1 LPAGHIQPVTTSL
14 SAAGSV
20 RAPASPVRVVLLLA
34 AAVGINYVD
43 RGNLATAAPLIQDE
57 LHLSSTQ
64 LGFLL
69 SAFFWT
75 YVTAMAPA
83 GWLAERYG
91 ARRVLAGGVAIWSV
105 ATLLTG
111 LANGLVMLLL
121 LRLLLG
127 LGESTA
133 FPSASKALASEVPVS
148 QLGLANGV
156 LSFGYLVGPAVGTYL
171 GGMLMASFGWRPVF
185 VLFGCLSLLWLWP
198 WLRTP
203 HRAPEKTALV
213 SSDVPSFARILR
225 QRGLWGAS
233 LGHFA
238 SNYNFYFILAWLPI
252 YRVKA
257 RGFSMATMAAI
268 AGGAYL
274 INAISALLM
283 GWATDS
289 WCRAGRSPDL
299 IYKGVMALSHVATIG
314 CMIGMVLL
322 PINGSI
328 ACLFGYEVVCGL
340 SSPGVYAIPQI
351 LAGPQAA
358 GRWVGV
364 QNTCGNVAG
373 IIAPALT
380 GMLIDWSGNFVS
392 AFVLAAAINVLGL
405 VGWLFILPRIAPLN
419 WQQQGA

>member
-1 LPAGHIQPVTTSL
+1 
-14 SAAGSV
+14 V
-20 RAPASPVRVVLLLA
+20 RAPGSPVRVVLLLA

-75 YVTAMAPA
+75 YVTAMTPA

-203 HRAPEKTALV
+203 HRPVEKTAVV
-213 SSDVPSFARILR
+213 SRDTPSFARILR

-252 YRVKA
+252 YLVKA

-283 GWATDS
+283 GWATDR

-314 CMIGMVLL
+314 CMVGMVLL

-380 GMLIDWSGNFVS
+380 GMLIDWSGSFVS

>member
-1 LPAGHIQPVTTSL
+1 M
-14 SAAGSV
+14 
-20 RAPASPVRVVLLLA
+20 RAPTTPVRVVLLLA
-34 AAVGINYVD
+34 AAVCINYVD

-75 YVTAMAPA
+75 YVTAMTPA

-111 LANGLVMLLL
+111 LANGLIMLLL

-133 FPSASKALASEVPVS
+133 FPSASKALASEVPQS

-156 LSFGYLVGPAVGTYL
+156 FSFGYLVGPAVGTFL
-171 GGMLMASFGWRPVF
+171 GGMLMAKVGWRPVF

-203 HRAPEKTALV
+203 HRPTAKPV
-213 SSDVPSFARILR
+213 AVMGGAPSFAQILR

-233 LGHFA
+233 LGHFS
-238 SNYNFYFILAWLPI
+238 SNYNFYFILAWLPV
-252 YRVKA
+252 YLVKA
-257 RGFSMATMAAI
+257 RGFSMETMAAI

-274 INAISALLM
+274 INAICALLM
-283 GWATDS
+283 GWATDK

-299 IYKGVMALSHVATIG
+299 IYKGVMALTHLVSIG
-314 CMIGMVLL
+314 CMAGMVLL
-322 PINGSI
+322 PVNGSI
-328 ACLFGYEVVCGL
+328 ACLFAYEVVCGL

-351 LAGPQAA
+351 LAGPLAA

-364 QNTCGNVAG
+364 QNTCGNIAG
-373 IIAPALT
+373 IVAPALT
-380 GMLIDWSGNFVS
+380 GLLIDWSGNFVS
-392 AFVLAAAINVLGL
+392 AFTLAAAVNVLGL
-405 VGWLFILPRIAPLN
+405 AGWLFILPKIAPVN

>member
-1 LPAGHIQPVTTSL
+1 MSALNLPTAGTAL
-14 SAAGSV
+14 RERGSASRV
-20 RAPASPVRVVLLLA
+20 VVLLA
-34 AAVGINYVD
+34 VAVGINYVD

-57 LHLSSTQ
+57 LHLSATQ

-75 YVTAMAPA
+75 YVTAMTPA

-111 LANGLVMLLL
+111 FATGLLTLLI

-133 FPSASKALASEVPVS
+133 FPSASKSLAAAVPQN
-148 QLGLANGV
+148 QLGVANGV
-156 LSFGYLVGPAVGTYL
+156 LSFGYLVGPAIGTFL
-171 GGMLMASFGWRPVF
+171 GGMLMAKIGWRPVF
-185 VLFGCLSLLWLWP
+185 VLFGVISLLWLWP

-203 HRAPEKTALV
+203 ERRVAGPVAAGA
-213 SSDVPSFARILR
+213 DAPSFARILR

-252 YRVKA
+252 YLVKV
-257 RGFSMATMAAI
+257 RGFSMESMAAV

-274 INAISALLM
+274 INAVSALLM
-283 GWATDS
+283 GWGTDA
-289 WCRAGRSPDL
+289 WCRSGRSPDV

-314 CMIGMVLL
+314 CMLGMAML
-322 PINGSI
+322 PISGSI
-328 ACLFGYEVVCGL
+328 ACLFAYEVVCGL

-351 LAGPQAA
+351 IAGPSAA

-373 IIAPALT
+373 IVAPALT
-380 GMLIDWSGNFVS
+380 GVLVDWSGSFMS
-392 AFVLAAAINVLGL
+392 AFALAAAINILGL
-405 VGWLFILPRIAPLN
+405 VGWLFILPKIAPLD
-419 WQQQGA
+419 WQNQGT

>member
-1 LPAGHIQPVTTSL
+1 M
-14 SAAGSV
+14 

-91 ARRVLAGGVAIWSV
+91 ARRVLAGGVVIWSV

-111 LANGLVMLLL
+111 LANGLIMLLL

-156 LSFGYLVGPAVGTYL
+156 LSFGYLVGPAIGTYL
-171 GGMLMASFGWRPVF
+171 GGMLMASLGWRPVF
-185 VLFGCLSLLWLWP
+185 VLFGILSLLWLWP

-203 HRAPEKTALV
+203 HRPEVKTTVV
-213 SSDVPSFARILR
+213 SGDIPSFARILR

-252 YRVKA
+252 YLVKA

-299 IYKGVMALSHVATIG
+299 IYKGVMAFSHVATIG
-314 CMIGMVLL
+314 CMVGMVLL

-373 IIAPALT
+373 IIAPAVT
-380 GMLIDWSGNFVS
+380 GMLIDWSGSFVS

-405 VGWLFILPRIAPLN
+405 VGWLFILPKIAPLN

>member
-1 LPAGHIQPVTTSL
+1 
-14 SAAGSV
+14 V
-20 RAPASPVRVVLLLA
+20 RAPTSPVRVVLLLA
-34 AAVGINYVD
+34 AAVGINYID

-57 LHLSSTQ
+57 LHLSATQ

-75 YVTAMAPA
+75 YVTAMVPA

-91 ARRVLAGGVAIWSV
+91 ARRVLAGGVVIWSI

-111 LANGLVMLLL
+111 LANGLIMLLL

-133 FPSASKALASEVPVS
+133 FPSASKALASEVPQS

-156 LSFGYLVGPAVGTYL
+156 LSFGYLVGPAVGTFL
-171 GGMLMASFGWRPVF
+171 GGMLMAKFGWRPVF
-185 VLFGCLSLLWLWP
+185 VLFGVISLMWLWP

-203 HRAPEKTALV
+203 QGPTLKSAPTDA
-213 SSDVPSFARILR
+213 DTPSFARILR

-238 SNYNFYFILAWLPI
+238 SNYNFYFILAWLPV
-252 YRVKA
+252 YLVKA
-257 RGFSMATMAAI
+257 RGFSMESMAAI
-268 AGGAYL
+268 AGAAYL

-289 WCRAGRSPDL
+289 WCRSGRSPDL
-299 IYKGVMALSHVATIG
+299 IYKGVMALTHLATIG
-314 CMIGMVLL
+314 CMVGMALL
-322 PINGSI
+322 PISGSI

-351 LAGPQAA
+351 LAGPKAA

-373 IIAPALT
+373 IVAPALT
-380 GMLIDWSGNFVS
+380 GMLVDWSGNFVS
-392 AFVLAAAINVLGL
+392 AFVLAAAVNILGL
-405 VGWLFILPRIAPLN
+405 VGWLFILPKIAPMN

>member
-1 LPAGHIQPVTTSL
+1 M
-14 SAAGSV
+14 
-20 RAPASPVRVVLLLA
+20 VLLLA
-34 AAVGINYVD
+34 AAVGINYID

-57 LHLSSTQ
+57 LHLSATQ

-75 YVTAMAPA
+75 YVTAMTPA
-83 GWLAERYG
+83 GWLVERYG
-91 ARRVLAGGVAIWSV
+91 ARRVLASGVVIWSV

-111 LANGLVMLLL
+111 FATGLIGLLL

-156 LSFGYLVGPAVGTYL
+156 MSFGYLVGPAIGTFL
-171 GGMLMASFGWRPVF
+171 GGMLMTRIGWRPVF

-203 HRAPEKTALV
+203 HQSAAQPVAA
-213 SSDVPSFARILR
+213 SQGVPSFASILR

-238 SNYNFYFILAWLPI
+238 SNYNFYFILAWLPV
-252 YRVKA
+252 YLVKA
-257 RGFSMATMAAI
+257 RGFSMTSMAAI
-268 AGGAYL
+268 AGSAYL
-274 INAISALLM
+274 INAVSALWM
-283 GWATDS
+283 GWYTDR

-299 IYKGVMALSHVATIG
+299 IYKGIMALSHVASIG
-314 CMIGMVLL
+314 CMAGMVLL

-328 ACLFGYEVVCGL
+328 ACLFAYEIVMGL

-351 LAGPQAA
+351 LAGPAAA

-364 QNTCGNVAG
+364 QNTCGNIAG
-373 IIAPALT
+373 IFAPALT
-380 GMLIDWSGNFVS
+380 GILIDWSGSFVS
-392 AFVLAAAINVLGL
+392 AFALAGAVNVLGL
-405 VGWLFILPRIAPLN
+405 VGWLFILPRIAPLD
-419 WQQQGA
+419 WQQQGT

>member
-1 LPAGHIQPVTTSL
+1 VTPKRKL
-14 SAAGSV
+14 ST
-20 RAPASPVRVVLLLA
+20 PVRVVLLLA
-34 AAVGINYVD
+34 TAVCINYVD

-57 LHLSSTQ
+57 LHLTSTQ
-64 LGFLL
+64 LGILL
-69 SAFFWT
+69 SAFFYT
-75 YVTAMAPA
+75 YVAAMTPA

-91 ARRVLAGGVAIWSV
+91 ARRVLAVGVVIWSV

-111 LANGLVMLLL
+111 IATGVITLLL

-133 FPSASKALASEVPVS
+133 FPSVSKALASEIPVS

-156 LSFGYLVGPAVGTYL
+156 MSFGYLAGPAIGTL
-171 GGMLMASFGWRPVF
+171 IGGLLMARVGWRPVF

-203 HRAPEKTALV
+203 MRPTPKPAAENKDA
-213 SSDVPSFARILR
+213 PSFARILR

-238 SNYNFYFILAWLPI
+238 SNYNFYFILAWLPV
-252 YRVKA
+252 YLVKA
-257 RGFSMATMAAI
+257 RGFSMAHMAWI
-268 AGGAYL
+268 ASFAYL
-274 INAISALLM
+274 INAVSALLM

-299 IYKGVMALSHVATIG
+299 IYKGVMAFSHLVTLG
-314 CMIGMVLL
+314 SMVGMVLL
-322 PINGSI
+322 PVGGSI
-328 ACLFGYEVVCGL
+328 LCLYAYEVVCGL

-351 LAGPQAA
+351 LAGPSAA

-364 QNTCGNVAG
+364 QNTCGNIAG
-373 IIAPALT
+373 IFAPAIT
-380 GMLIDWSGNFVS
+380 GLLIDWSGTFVS
-392 AFVLAAAINVLGL
+392 AFVLAAAINILGL
-405 VGWLFILPRIAPLN
+405 IGWVFILPKIAPMN
-419 WQQQGA
+419 WQQQDA

>member
-1 LPAGHIQPVTTSL
+1 M
-14 SAAGSV
+14 
-20 RAPASPVRVVLLLA
+20 RAPATSTRMVVLLA
-34 AAVGINYVD
+34 AAVCINYVD

-57 LHLSSTQ
+57 LHLSATQ

-75 YVTAMAPA
+75 YVAAMTPA
-83 GWLAERYG
+83 GWLAERFG
-91 ARRVLAGGVAIWSV
+91 ARLVLAGGVLIWSV

-111 LANGLVMLLL
+111 FANSLIALLL

-133 FPSASKALASEVPVS
+133 FPCSSKALASEVPTER
-148 QLGLANGV
+148 LGMANGV
-156 LSFGYLVGPAVGTYL
+156 FSFGYLVGPAVGTL
-171 GGMLMASFGWRPVF
+171 AGGMLMAKFGWRPVF

-203 HRAPEKTALV
+203 QRAVPPRRT
-213 SSDVPSFARILR
+213 SDANTPSFAQILR

-238 SNYNFYFILAWLPI
+238 SNYNFYFILAWLPV
-252 YRVKA
+252 YLVKV
-257 RGFSMATMAAI
+257 RGFSMTTMAQI

-274 INAISALLM
+274 INAVSALFM
-283 GWATDS
+283 GWATDR
-289 WCRAGRSPDL
+289 WCKAGRSPDL
-299 IYKGVMALSHVATIG
+299 IYKGVMALNHVASIG
-314 CMIGMVLL
+314 CMAGMVLL
-322 PINGSI
+322 PVGGSI
-328 ACLFGYEVVCGL
+328 ACLFAYEVVCGL

-351 LAGPQAA
+351 IAGPSAT

-364 QNTCGNVAG
+364 QNTCGNIAG

-380 GMLIDWSGNFVS
+380 GLLVDWSGSFVS
-392 AFVLAAAINVLGL
+392 AFALASAVNVLGL
-405 VGWLFILPRIAPLN
+405 VGWVVILPRIAPLN
-419 WQQQGA
+419 WQEQGATAS

>member
-1 LPAGHIQPVTTSL
+1 MPAAS
-14 SAAGSV
+14 SV
-20 RAPASPVRVVLLLA
+20 RAPTSPVRVVLLLA
-34 AAVGINYVD
+34 AAVGINYID

-57 LHLSSTQ
+57 LHLSATQ

-75 YVTAMAPA
+75 YVTAMVPA

-91 ARRVLAGGVAIWSV
+91 ARRVLAGGVVIWSI

-111 LANGLVMLLL
+111 LANGLIMLLL

-133 FPSASKALASEVPVS
+133 FPSASKALASEVPQS

-156 LSFGYLVGPAVGTYL
+156 LSFGYLVGPAVGTFL
-171 GGMLMASFGWRPVF
+171 GGMLMAKLGWRPVF
-185 VLFGCLSLLWLWP
+185 VLFGVLSLLWLWP

-203 HRAPEKTALV
+203 QGPTVKAAAV
-213 SSDVPSFARILR
+213 SADTPSFGRILR

-252 YRVKA
+252 YLVKA
-257 RGFSMATMAAI
+257 RGFSMESMAAI
-268 AGGAYL
+268 AGAAYL

-289 WCRAGRSPDL
+289 WCRAGRSPDV
-299 IYKGVMALSHVATIG
+299 IYKGVMALTHLATIG
-314 CMIGMVLL
+314 CMVGMALL
-322 PINGSI
+322 PISGSI

-351 LAGPQAA
+351 LAGPKAA

-373 IIAPALT
+373 IVAPALT
-380 GMLIDWSGNFVS
+380 GLLVDWSGNFVS
-392 AFVLAAAINVLGL
+392 AFVLAAAVNILGL
-405 VGWLFILPRIAPLN
+405 VGWLFILPKIAPMN

>member
-1 LPAGHIQPVTTSL
+1 M
-14 SAAGSV
+14 SAASSV
-20 RAPASPVRVVLLLA
+20 RAPTSPVRVVLLLA
-34 AAVGINYVD
+34 AAVGINYID

-57 LHLSSTQ
+57 LHLSATQ

-75 YVTAMAPA
+75 YVTAMVPA

-91 ARRVLAGGVAIWSV
+91 ARRVLACGVVIWSV

-111 LANGLVMLLL
+111 LANGLIMLLV

-133 FPSASKALASEVPVS
+133 FPSASKALASAVPQS
-148 QLGLANGV
+148 QLGMANGV
-156 LSFGYLVGPAVGTYL
+156 LSFGYLVGPAVGTFL
-171 GGMLMASFGWRPVF
+171 GGMLMAKLGWRPVF

-203 HRAPEKTALV
+203 QGPTVKAAAATGGA
-213 SSDVPSFARILR
+213 PSFARILR

-252 YRVKA
+252 YLVKA
-257 RGFSMATMAAI
+257 RGFSMESMAAI

-289 WCRAGRSPDL
+289 WCRTGRSPDV

-314 CMIGMVLL
+314 CMVGMALL
-322 PINGSI
+322 PIGGSI

-351 LAGPQAA
+351 LAGPKAA

-373 IIAPALT
+373 IVAPALT
-380 GMLIDWSGNFVS
+380 GMLVDWSGNFVS
-392 AFVLAAAINVLGL
+392 AFVLAAAVNILGL
-405 VGWLFILPRIAPLN
+405 VGWLFILPKIAPIH

>member
-1 LPAGHIQPVTTSL
+1 
-14 SAAGSV
+14 
-20 RAPASPVRVVLLLA
+20 
-34 AAVGINYVD
+34 
-43 RGNLATAAPLIQDE
+43 
-57 LHLSSTQ
+57 
-64 LGFLL
+64 
-69 SAFFWT
+69 
-75 YVTAMAPA
+75 MAPA

-111 LANGLVMLLL
+111 LANGLIMLLL

-156 LSFGYLVGPAVGTYL
+156 LSFGYLVGPAIGTYL

-203 HRAPEKTALV
+203 HRPTAKATV
-213 SSDVPSFARILR
+213 ADGDIPSFARILR

-238 SNYNFYFILAWLPI
+238 TNYSFYFILAWLPI
-252 YRVKA
+252 YLVKV
-257 RGFSMATMAAI
+257 RGFDGDHGRHSRRR
-268 AGGAYL
+268 L
-274 INAISALLM
+274 PDQCESALLM

-314 CMIGMVLL
+314 CMVGMVLL

-328 ACLFGYEVVCGL
+328 ACLFGYDRSADFPSGCMRSHR
-340 SSPGVYAIPQI
+340 SS
-351 LAGPQAA
+351 QAEG
-358 GRWVGV
+358 GRSMGRCAEHLR
-364 QNTCGNVAG
+364 QCRR

-380 GMLIDWSGNFVS
+380 GMLIDWSGSFVS

-405 VGWLFILPRIAPLN
+405 VGWLFILPRIAP
-419 WQQQGA
+419 

>member
-1 LPAGHIQPVTTSL
+1 
-14 SAAGSV
+14 
-20 RAPASPVRVVLLLA
+20 
-34 AAVGINYVD
+34 
-43 RGNLATAAPLIQDE
+43 
-57 LHLSSTQ
+57 
-64 LGFLL
+64 
-69 SAFFWT
+69 
-75 YVTAMAPA
+75 
-83 GWLAERYG
+83 
-91 ARRVLAGGVAIWSV
+91 
-105 ATLLTG
+105 
-111 LANGLVMLLL
+111 
-121 LRLLLG
+121 
-127 LGESTA
+127 
-133 FPSASKALASEVPVS
+133 
-148 QLGLANGV
+148 
-156 LSFGYLVGPAVGTYL
+156 
-171 GGMLMASFGWRPVF
+171 MASFGWRPVF

-252 YRVKA
+252 YLVKA

>member
-1 LPAGHIQPVTTSL
+1 VRKLSTPARI
-14 SAAGSV
+14 
-20 RAPASPVRVVLLLA
+20 VLLLA
-34 AAVGINYVD
+34 AAVCINYVD

-75 YVTAMAPA
+75 YVTAMTPA

-91 ARRVLAGGVAIWSV
+91 ARRVLAVGVVIWSV

-111 LANGLVMLLL
+111 IATGLITLLL

-133 FPSASKALASEVPVS
+133 FPSVSKALASEVPVS

-156 LSFGYLVGPAVGTYL
+156 MSFGYLVGPAVGTFL
-171 GGMLMASFGWRPVF
+171 GGMLMARVGWRPVF

-203 HRAPEKTALV
+203 MRPTPKPAAAKHEA
-213 SSDVPSFARILR
+213 PSFARILR

-238 SNYNFYFILAWLPI
+238 SNYNFYFILAWLPV
-252 YRVKA
+252 YLVKA
-257 RGFSMATMAAI
+257 RGFSMESMAAI

-274 INAISALLM
+274 VNAVCALLM

-299 IYKGVMALSHVATIG
+299 IYKGVMALTHVVTIG
-314 CMIGMVLL
+314 CMVGMVLL
-322 PINGSI
+322 PIGGSI
-328 ACLFGYEVVCGL
+328 ACLFGYEIVCGL

-351 LAGPQAA
+351 LAGPSAA

-364 QNTCGNVAG
+364 QNTCGNIAG
-373 IIAPALT
+373 IFAPAIT
-380 GMLIDWSGNFVS
+380 GLLIDWSGTFVS

-405 VGWLFILPRIAPLN
+405 VGWLFILPKIRPMN
-419 WQQQGA
+419 WQLQDA

>member
-1 LPAGHIQPVTTSL
+1 M
-14 SAAGSV
+14 
-20 RAPASPVRVVLLLA
+20 VLLLA
-34 AAVGINYVD
+34 AAVGINYID

-57 LHLSSTQ
+57 LHLSATQ

-75 YVTAMAPA
+75 YVTAMTPA
-83 GWLAERYG
+83 GWLVERYG
-91 ARRVLAGGVAIWSV
+91 ARRVLAGGVVIWSV

-111 LANGLVMLLL
+111 LATGLIGLLL

-156 LSFGYLVGPAVGTYL
+156 MSFGYLVGPAIGTFL
-171 GGMLMASFGWRPVF
+171 GGMLMARVGWRPVF

-203 HRAPEKTALV
+203 HTSAAEPVAA
-213 SSDVPSFARILR
+213 SQGVPSFASILR

-238 SNYNFYFILAWLPI
+238 SNYNFYFILAWLPV
-252 YRVKA
+252 YLVKA
-257 RGFSMATMAAI
+257 RGFSMASMAAI
-268 AGGAYL
+268 AGSAYL
-274 INAISALLM
+274 INAVSALWM
-283 GWATDS
+283 GWYTDR

-299 IYKGVMALSHVATIG
+299 IYKGIMALSHVASIG
-314 CMIGMVLL
+314 CMAGMVLL

-328 ACLFGYEVVCGL
+328 ACLFAYEVVMGL

-351 LAGPQAA
+351 LAGPAAA

-364 QNTCGNVAG
+364 QNTCGNIAG
-373 IIAPALT
+373 IFAPALT
-380 GMLIDWSGNFVS
+380 GILIDWSGSFVS
-392 AFVLAAAINVLGL
+392 AFALAGAVNVLGL

-419 WQQQGA
+419 WQQQGT

>member
-1 LPAGHIQPVTTSL
+1 M
-14 SAAGSV
+14 
-20 RAPASPVRVVLLLA
+20 VLLLA
-34 AAVGINYVD
+34 AAVGINYID

-57 LHLSSTQ
+57 LHLSATQ

-75 YVTAMAPA
+75 YVTAMTPA
-83 GWLAERYG
+83 GWLVERYG
-91 ARRVLAGGVAIWSV
+91 ARRVLAGGVVIWSV

-111 LANGLVMLLL
+111 LATGLIGLLL

-156 LSFGYLVGPAVGTYL
+156 MSFGYLVGPAIGTFL
-171 GGMLMASFGWRPVF
+171 GGMLMARVGWRPVF

-203 HRAPEKTALV
+203 HTSAAEPVAA
-213 SSDVPSFARILR
+213 SQGVPSFASILR

-238 SNYNFYFILAWLPI
+238 SNYNFYFILAWLPV
-252 YRVKA
+252 YLVKA
-257 RGFSMATMAAI
+257 RGFSMASMAAI
-268 AGGAYL
+268 AGSAYL
-274 INAISALLM
+274 INAVSALWM
-283 GWATDS
+283 GWYTDR

-299 IYKGVMALSHVATIG
+299 IYKGIMALNHVASIG
-314 CMIGMVLL
+314 CMAGMVLL

-328 ACLFGYEVVCGL
+328 ACLFAYEVVMGL

-351 LAGPQAA
+351 LAGPAAA

-364 QNTCGNVAG
+364 QNTCGNIAG
-373 IIAPALT
+373 IFAPALT
-380 GMLIDWSGNFVS
+380 GILIDWSGSFVS
-392 AFVLAAAINVLGL
+392 AFALAGAVNVLGL

-419 WQQQGA
+419 WQQQGT

>member
-1 LPAGHIQPVTTSL
+1 MTAVAGPL
-14 SAAGSV
+14 D
-20 RAPASPVRVVLLLA
+20 ASRRPVRVVLLLA
-34 AAVGINYVD
+34 AAVGINYID

-57 LHLSSTQ
+57 LHLSATQ

-111 LANGLVMLLL
+111 LANGLIMLLL

-133 FPSASKALASEVPVS
+133 FPSASKALASEVPPS

-156 LSFGYLVGPAVGTYL
+156 MSFGYLVGPAVGTYL
-171 GGMLMASFGWRPVF
+171 GGMLMARVGWRPVF

-203 HRAPEKTALV
+203 QGPSVRTAAA
-213 SSDVPSFARILR
+213 SGEIPSFARILR

-252 YRVKA
+252 YLVKV
-257 RGFSMATMAAI
+257 RGFSMESMAAI

-283 GWATDS
+283 GWGTDA
-289 WCRAGRSPDL
+289 WCRAGRSPDV

-314 CMIGMVLL
+314 CMVGMVLL
-322 PINGSI
+322 PISGSI

-380 GMLIDWSGNFVS
+380 GMLIDWSGSFVS

-405 VGWLFILPRIAPLN
+405 LGWLFILPRIAPLN

>member
-1 LPAGHIQPVTTSL
+1 
-14 SAAGSV
+14 
-20 RAPASPVRVVLLLA
+20 VVLLALA
-34 AAVGINYVD
+34 VCINYVD

-57 LHLSSTQ
+57 LHLSATQ

-75 YVTAMAPA
+75 YVTAMTPA

-91 ARRVLAGGVAIWSV
+91 ARRVLAGGVIIWSL

-133 FPSASKALASEVPVS
+133 FPSASKALASEVPQS
-148 QLGLANGV
+148 QLGMANGV
-156 LSFGYLVGPAVGTYL
+156 LSFGYLVGPAVGTFL
-171 GGMLMASFGWRPVF
+171 GGMLMARVGWRPVF

-203 HRAPEKTALV
+203 QRPPPRATA
-213 SSDVPSFARILR
+213 SSKDIPSFARILR

-238 SNYNFYFILAWLPI
+238 SNYNFYFILAWLPV
-252 YRVKA
+252 YLVKA
-257 RGFSMATMAAI
+257 RGFSMESMAAI

-289 WCRAGRSPDL
+289 WCRAGRSPDV

-314 CMIGMVLL
+314 CMVGMVLL
-322 PINGSI
+322 PVSGSI

-364 QNTCGNVAG
+364 QNTCGNIAG

-380 GMLIDWSGNFVS
+380 GILIDWSGSFVS

-405 VGWLFILPRIAPLN
+405 VGWLFILPKIAPLN
-419 WQQQGA
+419 WQQQSA

>member
-1 LPAGHIQPVTTSL
+1 
-14 SAAGSV
+14 
-20 RAPASPVRVVLLLA
+20 VLLLA
-34 AAVGINYVD
+34 AAVGINYID

-57 LHLSSTQ
+57 LHLSATQ

-75 YVTAMAPA
+75 YVAAMTAA
-83 GWLAERYG
+83 GWFAERYG
-91 ARRVLAGGVAIWSV
+91 ARRVLAWGVAIWSI

-111 LANGLVMLLL
+111 LANGLIMLLL

-133 FPSASKALASEVPVS
+133 FPSASKALASEVPPS
-148 QLGLANGV
+148 QLGMANGV
-156 LSFGYLVGPAVGTYL
+156 LSFGYLVGPAVGTFL
-171 GGMLMASFGWRPVF
+171 GGMLMAKVGWRPVF

-203 HRAPEKTALV
+203 LRPEAQTQQ
-213 SSDVPSFARILR
+213 SQPDGPSFGQILR

-238 SNYNFYFILAWLPI
+238 TNYSFYFILAWLPT
-252 YRVKA
+252 YLVKA
-257 RGFSMATMAAI
+257 RGFSMASMAAI

-274 INAISALLM
+274 INAISAFLM
-283 GWATDS
+283 GWGTDS
-289 WCRAGRSPDL
+289 WCRSGRSPDV
-299 IYKGVMALSHVATIG
+299 IYKGVMALSHLATIG
-314 CMIGMVLL
+314 CMVGMVLL

-364 QNTCGNVAG
+364 QNTLGNIPG

-380 GMLIDWSGNFVS
+380 GLMIDWSGSFVS

-405 VGWLFILPRIAPLN
+405 VGWLFILPRIAPLD

>member
-1 LPAGHIQPVTTSL
+1 M
-14 SAAGSV
+14 
-20 RAPASPVRVVLLLA
+20 RAPSTPVRVVLLLA
-34 AAVGINYVD
+34 TAVCINYVD

-75 YVTAMAPA
+75 YVTAMTPA

-91 ARRVLAGGVAIWSV
+91 ARRVLAWGVAIWSV

-111 LANGLVMLLL
+111 LANGLIMLLI

-133 FPSASKALASEVPVS
+133 FPSASKALATEVPQS
-148 QLGLANGV
+148 QLGMANGV
-156 LSFGYLVGPAVGTYL
+156 LSFGYLVGPAVGTFL
-171 GGMLMASFGWRPVF
+171 GGMLMARVGWRPVF

-203 HRAPEKTALV
+203 HRPAAKAAVV
-213 SSDVPSFARILR
+213 SGDIPSFARILR

-252 YRVKA
+252 YLVKV
-257 RGFSMATMAAI
+257 RGFSMESMAAI
-268 AGGAYL
+268 AGAAYL

-289 WCRAGRSPDL
+289 WCRAGRSPDV
-299 IYKGVMALSHVATIG
+299 IYKGIMALSHVATIG
-314 CMIGMVLL
+314 CMVGMVLL
-322 PINGSI
+322 PVNGSI

-351 LAGPQAA
+351 LAGPRAA

-380 GMLIDWSGNFVS
+380 GMLVDWSGSFVS

-405 VGWLFILPRIAPLN
+405 VGWLFILPKIAPLN